1 MKVRVQGGL
10 GLWLGGARDSWRWEV
25 DSPDSLAWKKILRGG
40 GGSFEPIG
48 ICLESWRKGQIQ
60 VL

>member
-25 DSPDSLAWKKILRGG
+25 DSPDSLGWKKILRGG

-48 ICLESWRKGQIQ
+48 ICLER
-60 VL
+60 